1 MAKPAR
7 RAQIL
12 AIAQEL
18 FAREGYHHVSM
29 DDIADRAQISKP
41 VLYRHFPSKLE
52 LYLEVVDHRGE
63 ALVNAIDG
71 ALGSVDVDETRG
83 REVVRAVVRAYVE
96 FVEQAGDS
104 STLLFES
111 DVTRDSDVRHRVEQA
126 SAAAAESICKG
137 LRELAGLPP
146 AHAELLA
153 VALVGL
159 ARVAATS
166 RYRSRDVTIED
177 TVDLITQLAW
187 RGVAGFVK
195 DRPDPAGA
203 PTAAERAGADVR
215 GLCPPSAERRG
226 PAPSVCLG

>member
-195 DRPDPAGA
+195 DRPDPA
-203 PTAAERAGADVR
+203 
-215 GLCPPSAERRG
+215 
-226 PAPSVCLG
+226 

>member
-1 MAKPAR
+1 MARPAR

-18 FAREGYHHVSM
+18 FARDGYHHVSM
-29 DDIADRAQISKP
+29 DDIADHAQISKP

-63 ALVNAIDG
+63 ALLTAIDG
-71 ALGSVDVDETRG
+71 ALGAVGDTETRG
-83 REVVRAVVRAYVE
+83 RDIVRAVVRAYVE

-126 SAAAAESICKG
+126 SAAAAESICTG

-153 VALVGL
+153 AALVGL

-166 RYRSRDVTIED
+166 RYRSRDVSIDD

-195 DRPDPAGA
+195 DGASAPVRPDPA
-203 PTAAERAGADVR
+203 
-215 GLCPPSAERRG
+215 
-226 PAPSVCLG
+226 